1 MSEQASLR
9 PRGPY
14 SLALSA
20 RRAGDV
26 TRTFREGVFDAL
38 VPVPDGLERVRAW
51 QAPDGVVH
59 VRASSVE
66 GVERLRFLLAL
77 DDDHTPFLRRC
88 RSDRLLRDTALR
100 LQGLRQV
107 RLATVAHALLRA
119 LCGQLIQARHA
130 RALERR
136 ILLATTAPGEGDL
149 RAPPSAEA
157 LQALG
162 PARLRALGLHARR
175 GAALVRLC
183 RELDLERLRTQPSPA
198 VEARLLR
205 ERGIGAWSV
214 GLVFLEGLGRSDR
227 GLVGDLGLVKLLAAL
242 RGGRVEDAAE
252 TAALLEP
259 YEEWAGLASVYLLAG
274 FGAGLIPLP
283 AGAGG
288 RAAGRHARAA

>member
-1 MSEQASLR
+1 LSFQASLR

-14 SLALSA
+14 SLALTA
-20 RRAGDV
+20 RLVGDA
-26 TRTFREGVFDAL
+26 TRTFRDGVFEAL
-38 VPVPDGLERVRAW
+38 VPVGDGVERVRAW
-51 QAPDGVVH
+51 QVPDGVVH
-59 VRASSVE
+59 VRSGSAE

-77 DDDHTPFLRRC
+77 NDDHTPFLRRC
-88 RSDRLLRDTALR
+88 RSDRLLRDAALR
-100 LQGLRQV
+100 FQGLRQI
-107 RLATVAHALLRA
+107 RLGTVAHALLRA
-119 LCGQLIQARHA
+119 LCGQLIESRRARQ
-130 RALERR
+130 LERR
-136 ILLATTAPGEGDL
+136 IVTATSPTEGNL
-149 RAPPSAEA
+149 RVPPSADA

-183 RELDLERLRTQPSPA
+183 RELDLERLRSQPSAA

-288 RAAGRHARAA
+288 RAAGRRTRAA

>member
-1 MSEQASLR
+1 LSLQASLR

-14 SLALSA
+14 SLALTA
-20 RRAGDV
+20 RRAGDS
-26 TRTFREGVFDAL
+26 TRTFREGVLDAL
-38 VPVPDGLERVRAW
+38 VPISEGLERVRAW
-51 QAPDGVVH
+51 QAHDGLVH
-59 VRASSVE
+59 VQAGSAE

-88 RSDRLLRDTALR
+88 RSDRLLRDAALR
-100 LQGLRQV
+100 LQGLRQIRV
-107 RLATVAHALLRA
+107 ATVAHALLRA

-130 RALERR
+130 RHLERR
-136 ILLATTAPGEGDL
+136 IVAATAPAEGDL
-149 RAPPSAEA
+149 RAPPTADA
-157 LQALG
+157 LQTLG

-183 RELDLERLRTQPSPA
+183 RELDLERLRAQPSGA

-214 GLVFLEGLGRSDR
+214 GIVFLEGLGRSDR

-252 TAALLEP
+252 TAVLLER

-288 RAAGRHARAA
+288 RASGRRTRAA

>member
-1 MSEQASLR
+1 LSLQASLR

-14 SLALSA
+14 SLALTA
-20 RRAGDV
+20 RRAGDA
-26 TRTFREGVFDAL
+26 TRTFREGVLEAL
-38 VPVPDGLERVRAW
+38 VPCSEGLERVRAW
-51 QAPDGVVH
+51 QAYDGVVH
-59 VRASSVE
+59 VRAESAE

-77 DDDHTPFLRRC
+77 DDDHTPFLRLC
-88 RSDRLLRDTALR
+88 RSDRLLHHAALH
-100 LQGLRQV
+100 LQGLRQI
-107 RLATVAHALLRA
+107 RLGTVAHSLLRA
-119 LCGQLIQARHA
+119 LCGQLIEARRA

-136 ILLATTAPGEGDL
+136 IVAAVAPAADGL
-149 RAPPSAEA
+149 HAPPSADA

-183 RELDLERLRTQPSPA
+183 RELDLERLRAQPSPA

-205 ERGIGAWSV
+205 ERGIGAWSI

-242 RGGRVEDAAE
+242 RGGRVDDASE

-259 YEEWAGLASVYLLAG
+259 YGEWGGLASVYLLAG

-288 RAAGRHARAA
+288 RAAGRRSRAA

>member
-1 MSEQASLR
+1 LSHQASLR

-14 SLALSA
+14 SLALTA
-20 RRAGDV
+20 RLVGDS

-38 VPVPDGLERVRAW
+38 VPVSEGLERVHAW
-51 QAPDGVVH
+51 QGPDGLVH
-59 VRASSVE
+59 VQAGSAE

-77 DDDHTPFLRRC
+77 DDDHTPFLRLC
-88 RSDRLLRDTALR
+88 RSDRLLRDAALR
-100 LQGLRQV
+100 FQGLRQI

-119 LCGQLIQARHA
+119 LCGQLIESRRARQ
-130 RALERR
+130 LERR
-136 ILLATTAPGEGDL
+136 IVAATSPVESDL
-149 RAPPSAEA
+149 RAPPSADT

-214 GLVFLEGLGRSDR
+214 GVVFLEGLGRNDR

-242 RGGRVEDAAE
+242 RGRRVEDAAE
-252 TAALLEP
+252 TAELLEP
-259 YEEWAGLASVYLLAG
+259 YGEWAGLASRYLLAG
-274 FGAGLIPLP
+274 FGSGLIPLP

-288 RAAGRHARAA
+288 RAAGRRTRPA